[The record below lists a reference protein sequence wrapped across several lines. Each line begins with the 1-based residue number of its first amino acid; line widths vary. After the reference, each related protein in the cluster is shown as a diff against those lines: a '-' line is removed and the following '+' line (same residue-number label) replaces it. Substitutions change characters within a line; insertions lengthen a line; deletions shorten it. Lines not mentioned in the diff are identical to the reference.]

1 MSMKKHVLPMILLV
15 AGFSMA
21 ISGCQKQQTDDAK
34 EPEES
39 RVERSI
45 DQAEAQPS
53 DATEA
58 EKKAQPSGTTE
69 PEEATE
75 TEDTSKEQIRIGLSE
90 TALDGM
96 TCYRSCSFLYKEAEW
111 ELQVLVQEDMLS
123 DGELALD
130 DRGHFMIQAVSGE
143 ESYVLFDEMVQ
154 LGVPEAD
161 VWIDAQEKLHIVLR
175 DVRTALYRVTDFIYA
190 PENKE
195 FIGTDL
201 LYADAIN
208 YIGSTGL

>member
-39 RVERSI
+39 RVASSI

-58 EKKAQPSGTTE
+58 EQKAQPSGTTE

>member
-45 DQAEAQPS
+45 DQAEVQPS

-96 TCYRSCSFLYKEAEW
+96 TCYRSCSFL
-111 ELQVLVQEDMLS
+111 L
-123 DGELALD
+123 
-130 DRGHFMIQAVSGE
+130 
-143 ESYVLFDEMVQ
+143 
-154 LGVPEAD
+154 
-161 VWIDAQEKLHIVLR
+161 
-175 DVRTALYRVTDFIYA
+175 
-190 PENKE
+190 
-195 FIGTDL
+195 
-201 LYADAIN
+201 
-208 YIGSTGL
+208 

>member
-1 MSMKKHVLPMILLV
+1 M
-15 AGFSMA
+15 
-21 ISGCQKQQTDDAK
+21 
-34 EPEES
+34 
-39 RVERSI
+39 
-45 DQAEAQPS
+45 
-53 DATEA
+53 
-58 EKKAQPSGTTE
+58 
-69 PEEATE
+69 
-75 TEDTSKEQIRIGLSE
+75 
-90 TALDGM
+90 DGM

>member
-1 MSMKKHVLPMILLV
+1 MKKHVLPMILLV

-34 EPEES
+34 EPEGS
-39 RVERSI
+39 RVESSI

-58 EKKAQPSGTTE
+58 EKKEQPSGTTE

-130 DRGHFMIQAVSGE
+130 DRGYFMIQAVSGE

>member
-1 MSMKKHVLPMILLV
+1 MKKHVLPMILLV

-34 EPEES
+34 EPEGS
-39 RVERSI
+39 RVESSI

-130 DRGHFMIQAVSGE
+130 DRGYFMIQAVSGE

>member
-39 RVERSI
+39 RVESSI

-69 PEEATE
+69 PEEDTE

-90 TALDGM
+90 AALDGM

>member
-1 MSMKKHVLPMILLV
+1 MKKHVLPMILLV

-21 ISGCQKQQTDDAK
+21 ISGCQKQQTDDTK

-39 RVERSI
+39 RVESSI
-45 DQAEAQPS
+45 DQAETQPS

-130 DRGHFMIQAVSGE
+130 DRGYFMIQAVSGE

>member
-34 EPEES
+34 EPEGS
-39 RVERSI
+39 RVESSI

-130 DRGHFMIQAVSGE
+130 DRGYFMIQAVSGE

>member
-34 EPEES
+34 EPEKS
-39 RVERSI
+39 RVESSI

-58 EKKAQPSGTTE
+58 EKKAQLSGTTE

-130 DRGHFMIQAVSGE
+130 DRGYFMIQAVSGE

>member
-34 EPEES
+34 EPAES

>member
-1 MSMKKHVLPMILLV
+1 MKKHVLPMILLV

-39 RVERSI
+39 RVESSI
-45 DQAEAQPS
+45 DQAETQPS

-58 EKKAQPSGTTE
+58 EKKAQPSGTME